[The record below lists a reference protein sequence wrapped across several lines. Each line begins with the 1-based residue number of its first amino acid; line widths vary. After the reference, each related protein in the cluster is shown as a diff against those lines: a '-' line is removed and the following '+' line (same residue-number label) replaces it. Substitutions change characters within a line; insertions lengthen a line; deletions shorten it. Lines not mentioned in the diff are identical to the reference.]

1 MWASRVMIVIK
12 NVPPRVGDLGDLV
25 GSLGHKDPIEEKMAT
40 NSSFLFFFMTTK
52 NFGSVSL
59 LGHT

>member
-12 NVPPRVGDLGDLV
+12 NVPPRVGDLEDLV

-40 NSSFLFFFMTTK
+40 NSSILFFFFYD
-52 NFGSVSL
+52 NQEFW
-59 LGHT
+59 

>member
-1 MWASRVMIVIK
+1 VIK
-12 NVPPRVGDLGDLV
+12 NVPASVGDLGDLV

-40 NSSFLFFFMTTK
+40 NSSILFFFFFFMTTK